1 MPQSFSLLYVTY
13 NIFPRHVYVTIAPVF
28 IETAYNKLRYFI
40 CVTQFPEVV
49 YYVNHVNWE
58 TLNIERIKQR
68 VYVASIK
75 RISVDH
81 IYGKFPTSL
90 STLWPGVL
98 QVRSI

>member
-49 YYVNHVNWE
+49 YYVNHVN
-58 TLNIERIKQR
+58 
-68 VYVASIK
+68 
-75 RISVDH
+75 
-81 IYGKFPTSL
+81 
-90 STLWPGVL
+90 
-98 QVRSI
+98 